1 MWATA
6 SSRAKDLRAS
16 TPCLELQSRRSREPE
31 PSHDPV
37 APETHG
43 ESAQTGQNRAE
54 DTGEEEEQQLEE
66 DLKAGNLASQLSR
79 QLSEK
84 YKMNISVDVSP
95 GQSAQARNLTAPGSC
110 LRAQPTTPA
119 ASRLGEPASRGQSC
133 GAHQPLRR
141 ELWSPGRGN
150 ASRDE
155 TAASALVDR
164 EGGSRAERAAA
175 SRVADE
181 QAAQAHKLD
190 ATPATCAREANA
202 SAGLHR

>member
-16 TPCLELQSRRSREPE
+16 TPCLEVQSRRSREP
-31 PSHDPV
+31 DPV

-54 DTGEEEEQQLEE
+54 DAGEEEEEQLEK
-66 DLKAGNLASQLSR
+66 DLKAGSLASQLSR

-84 YKMNISVDVSP
+84 YKMSISVDVSP
-95 GQSAQARNLTAPGSC
+95 GQSAQARNLTAPGS
-110 LRAQPTTPA
+110 RVPAQPTTPA
-119 ASRLGEPASRGQSC
+119 ASRLGEPGSREQSC
-133 GAHQPLRR
+133 VAHQPLRR

-150 ASRDE
+150 ASQDE

-164 EGGSRAERAAA
+164 EGGSSAERAAA
-175 SRVADE
+175 SHVEDE
-181 QAAQAHKLD
+181 QAAQAHKPN
-190 ATPATCAREANA
+190 ATPATRAREANA